1 MKEYFVGNTS
11 PNGRHRPTTPWGGG
25 AI

>member
-11 PNGRHRPTTPWGGG
+11 PNDRHRPTTPWGGG